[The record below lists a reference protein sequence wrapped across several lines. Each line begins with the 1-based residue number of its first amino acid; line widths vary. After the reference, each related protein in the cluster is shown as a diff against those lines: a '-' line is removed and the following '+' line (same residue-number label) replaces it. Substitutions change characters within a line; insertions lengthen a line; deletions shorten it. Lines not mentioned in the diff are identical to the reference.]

1 MDNPG
6 NPSNQ
11 WLKKINNM
19 VKKIKLSLLITLSV
33 CMLTSCLDKYPQDEI
48 PAGSAITTIEEADQA
63 VIGIYNAWL
72 SGALYSGYLTLLPD
86 LQADLAYAVNGY
98 TNTYGDV
105 WRWDI
110 LATNSQITSVYA
122 ALYDVIG
129 RCNFL
134 LHNVDKVRENIYND
148 DDFDRLEQYCGE
160 AYFARALA
168 YSELIKLFCK
178 AYESDE
184 AAADELGVVL
194 KKEYYHTDSLARA
207 SLKDSYAFVIED
219 LERAEDCL
227 QLTDEDDSY
236 TFYSSPYFSIYTV
249 YALRARVALYMK
261 DYDNAIKYSTLLIES
276 GEFAL
281 SSAST
286 AYTTMTDYL
295 SMQSGKQISYY
306 EYMWRFNL
314 STESI
319 WQVGFTTTSY
329 GGALGS
335 VFFNWDY
342 MSYKPDYVPAQWV
355 LSLYAANDLR
365 YSVNFCEVTTGHSH
379 GLTWP
384 LLAKYWGNQELFES
398 AQILHVTEPQVFRLA
413 EQYLIRAEAYAQ
425 KENPDYSKASKD
437 IAELRKAR
445 YSSGASASL
454 TKDNAMDIIEEER
467 VKELYMEGFRL
478 QDLKRWHKGFERT
491 PQEQSLAN
499 GSSLKV
505 EADNPLFV
513 WPIPQHELESPGAN
527 ILPNESNR

>member
-1 MDNPG
+1 M
-6 NPSNQ
+6 
-11 WLKKINNM
+11 IR
-19 VKKIKLSLLITLSV
+19 KIKTSLLIAFSV

-48 PAGSAITTIEEADQA
+48 PANRAITTIDEANQA

-98 TNTYGDV
+98 TNTYGDI

-110 LATNSQITSVYA
+110 LATNSQITSVYG

-134 LHNVDKVRENIYND
+134 LHHVDKVRENIYSD
-148 DDFDRLEQYCGE
+148 EDFDRLEQYQGE
-160 AYFARALA
+160 VYFARALA

-178 AYESDE
+178 AYDSDE
-184 AAADELGVVL
+184 EAAEELGVVL
-194 KKEYYHTDSLARA
+194 RKEYYSDGPIARA
-207 SLKDSYAFVIED
+207 SLKDSYAFVLED
-219 LERAEDCL
+219 LKKAEDYL
-227 QLTDEDDSY
+227 QLSEEEENDASL

-261 DYDNAIKYSTLLIES
+261 DYDNAIKYSTLLIDAKDR
-276 GEFAL
+276 FAL
-281 SSAST
+281 SSASE

-295 SMQSGKQISYY
+295 MMATKTISYY
-306 EYMWRFNL
+306 EYMWRYNL

-342 MSYKPDYVPAQWV
+342 QSYKPDYVPAQWV
-355 LSLYAANDLR
+355 LDLYAINDLR
-365 YSVNFCEVTTGHSH
+365 YSVNFCQVATGHSH

-384 LLAKYWGNQELFES
+384 LLAKYWGNQELFEG
-398 AQILHVTEPQVFRLA
+398 AQLLHVSEPQVFRLS

-425 KENPDYSKASKD
+425 KGNYSNASKD
-437 IAELRKAR
+437 ITELRKAR
-445 YSSGASASL
+445 YISGYTASL
-454 TKDNAMDIIEEER
+454 TEKNAMEVIEEER

-478 QDLKRWHKGFERT
+478 QDLKRWHKGFERK
-491 PQEQSLAN
+491 PQEQSLSN

-513 WPIPQHELESPGAN
+513 WPIPQHEIESPGAD
-527 ILPNESNR
+527 IEPNESNK